1 MWKEGEGEFPG
12 GEAAPVR
19 ARVVKKHGES
29 AACVTQMV
37 GGEAEERR
45 GLPWNA

>member
-1 MWKEGEGEFPG
+1 MESFQV
-12 GEAAPVR
+12 GEAAPIR

-29 AACVTQMV
+29 AACATGMV